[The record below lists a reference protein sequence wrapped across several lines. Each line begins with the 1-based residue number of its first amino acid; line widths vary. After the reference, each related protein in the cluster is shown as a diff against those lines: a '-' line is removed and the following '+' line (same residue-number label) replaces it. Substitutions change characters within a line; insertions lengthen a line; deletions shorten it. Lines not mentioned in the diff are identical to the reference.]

1 MALPQRQTKTELDD
15 NVGRRKRRRT
25 KTEVDEDGDIQV
37 SKLLG
42 VLRPVNRYGYMR
54 GDGGIQRRRQ
64 THSGVEQSCGS
75 VSADDYP
82 RVTPLS

>member
-64 THSGVEQSCGS
+64 THSGVEQSGS
-75 VSADDYP
+75 SLSADDYP
-82 RVTPLS
+82 RVTPRS